1 MKRRQS
7 IPVQA
12 GDVTIGGSAPIS
24 IQTMSTINPA
34 HTAEAIADAKRLA
47 SYGAEILRFAVPDME
62 AAKACQRR
70 RGGRYSYRS
79 DIHFDYRL
87 ALAAVDSGVQACAS
101 IPEISA
107 PMTTSFA
114 SSKK

>member
-12 GDVTIGGSAPIS
+12 GNVTIGGSAPIS

-62 AAKACQRR
+62 AAK
-70 RGGRYSYRS
+70 GLS
-79 DIHFDYRL
+79 
-87 ALAAVDSGVQACAS
+87 AVVEAS
-101 IPEISA
+101 IFLS
-107 PMTTSFA
+107 
-114 SSKK
+114 

>member
-12 GDVTIGGSAPIS
+12 GKVTIGGSAPIS
-24 IQTMSTINPA
+24 IQTMSTVSPA

-62 AAKACQRR
+62 AAKGLSAVV
-70 RGGRYSYRS
+70 SAVDIPIVA
-79 DIHFDYRL
+79 DIHL
-87 ALAAVDSGVQACAS
+87 IIAALAAARQRRSGPAHQS
-101 IPEISA
+101 GEYRL
-107 PMTTSFA
+107 
-114 SSKK
+114 

>member
-12 GDVTIGGSAPIS
+12 GKVTIGGSAPIS
-24 IQTMSTINPA
+24 IQTMSTVSPA

-62 AAKACQRR
+62 AAKGLSAVV
-70 RGGRYSYRS
+70 SAVDIPIVA

-87 ALAAVDSGVQACAS
+87 ALLPSTAAFRPCAS
-101 IPEISA
+101 IRGISRR
-107 PMTTSFA
+107 
-114 SSKK
+114 

>member
-12 GDVTIGGSAPIS
+12 GKVTIGGSAPIS
-24 IQTMSTINPA
+24 IQTMSTVSPA

-62 AAKACQRR
+62 AAKGLSAVSRP
-70 RGGRYSYRS
+70 SIIPHRS
-79 DIHFDYRL
+79 RISTL
-87 ALAAVDSGVQACAS
+87 IIAWPWLPSTAAFRPCAS
-101 IPEISA
+101 IREYRRR
-107 PMTTSFA
+107 
-114 SSKK
+114 

>member
-12 GDVTIGGSAPIS
+12 GKVTIGGSAPIS
-24 IQTMSTINPA
+24 IQTMSTVSPA

-62 AAKACQRR
+62 AAKGLSAVV
-70 RGGRYSYRS
+70 SAVDIPIVA
-79 DIHFDYRL
+79 DIHFDYRWPWL
-87 ALAAVDSGVQACAS
+87 PSTARSGPAHQSGERIGAD
-101 IPEISA
+101 
-107 PMTTSFA
+107 
-114 SSKK
+114 